1 MEEKA
6 NIAAEGKEEV
16 FSREDYKRIVENLL
30 FITDRTL
37 SAAKLSQVAQIN
49 NIQLTK
55 DIVNALAQEYAQS
68 GRAIQIVELGGGFQM
83 STKPEYGRW
92 VRALFNEKS
101 SDKLSPAA
109 LETLAIIA
117 YKQPV
122 TRAEIE
128 AIRGVD
134 IVGPLE
140 KIMERGLVRVVGRKD
155 APGKPMVYGTTDE
168 FLRVFGLNH
177 ISQLPELKTF
187 ESKGPREIQSD
198 LPFGPSLPQVKEAIL
213 PLEEEAKDIVQEV
226 FMNLWENH
234 LFLKVRNEAL
244 KTYLFRAVRNTCLN
258 RLKKKDIVCDR
269 LDDIREDIEETET
282 RILNEDLIDEI
293 KKEIAAMP
301 DQTREIIT
309 GIYFLNLKYQEVA
322 DRLGISLNTVKTLL
336 RTGLVHLRKQFG
348 SRTDL
353 FLALVIAHQID

>member
-30 FITDRTL
+30 FITDRPL

-213 PLEEEAKDIVQEV
+213 PLEEEADIY
-226 FMNLWENH
+226 
-234 LFLKVRNEAL
+234 
-244 KTYLFRAVRNTCLN
+244 TRNTPEGSDDGQDFGAFSDTEPQDIAEP
-258 RLKKKDIVCDR
+258 KDNLPEYPQEQNAEAQDSGDSSSDNAESAADAAPSEAD
-269 LDDIREDIEETET
+269 LD
-282 RILNEDLIDEI
+282 
-293 KKEIAAMP
+293 IASE
-301 DQTREIIT
+301 DQTDSAPGSLISGQPSQGVEEKEEDVLPDE
-309 GIYFLNLKYQEVA
+309 GFKQESGLEEDMLKEGF
-322 DRLGISLNTVKTLL
+322 DELK
-336 RTGLVHLRKQFG
+336 
-348 SRTDL
+348 
-353 FLALVIAHQID
+353 

>member
-30 FITDRTL
+30 FITDRPL

-55 DIVNALAQEYAQS
+55 DIVNSLAQEYAQS

-168 FLRVFGLNH
+168 FLRLFGLNH

-213 PLEEEAKDIVQEV
+213 PLEEEADIYTRNISESPDAEQGFGGFSQAEPENIAEPKD
-226 FMNLWENH
+226 N
-234 LFLKVRNEAL
+234 
-244 KTYLFRAVRNTCLN
+244 
-258 RLKKKDIVCDR
+258 
-269 LDDIREDIEETET
+269 
-282 RILNEDLIDEI
+282 LNEPLQEQNAEARENGDKSAEEGSAIRGETPAEHLEGQIEKPQEPSAPQGPAYEEEDDVLPEEGFKQESGLEEDMLKEGFDE
-293 KKEIAAMP
+293 
-301 DQTREIIT
+301 
-309 GIYFLNLKYQEVA
+309 LK
-322 DRLGISLNTVKTLL
+322 
-336 RTGLVHLRKQFG
+336 
-348 SRTDL
+348 
-353 FLALVIAHQID
+353 

>member
-30 FITDRTL
+30 FITDRPL

-213 PLEEEAKDIVQEV
+213 PLEEEADIY
-226 FMNLWENH
+226 
-234 LFLKVRNEAL
+234 
-244 KTYLFRAVRNTCLN
+244 TRNTPEGSDAVQGFGGFADTEPQDITEP
-258 RLKKKDIVCDR
+258 KDNLPEHPQEQNAEAQDSGDSSSDNAESVVNAAQSETD
-269 LDDIREDIEETET
+269 LD
-282 RILNEDLIDEI
+282 
-293 KKEIAAMP
+293 IASE
-301 DQTREIIT
+301 DQTDSAPGSLISGQPSQGVEEKEEDVMPEE
-309 GIYFLNLKYQEVA
+309 GFKQESGLEEDMLKEGF
-322 DRLGISLNTVKTLL
+322 DELK
-336 RTGLVHLRKQFG
+336 
-348 SRTDL
+348 
-353 FLALVIAHQID
+353 

>member
-30 FITDRTL
+30 FITDRPL

-213 PLEEEAKDIVQEV
+213 PLEEDADIY
-226 FMNLWENH
+226 
-234 LFLKVRNEAL
+234 
-244 KTYLFRAVRNTCLN
+244 TRNTPEGSDAVQGFGGFADTEPQ
-258 RLKKKDIVCDR
+258 DITEPKYNLPEHPQEQNAEAQDSGDSSSDNAERVVNAAQSETD
-269 LDDIREDIEETET
+269 LD
-282 RILNEDLIDEI
+282 
-293 KKEIAAMP
+293 IASE
-301 DQTREIIT
+301 DQTDSAPVSLISGQPSQGVEEKEEDVLPEE
-309 GIYFLNLKYQEVA
+309 GFKQESGLEEDMLKEGF
-322 DRLGISLNTVKTLL
+322 DELK
-336 RTGLVHLRKQFG
+336 
-348 SRTDL
+348 
-353 FLALVIAHQID
+353 

>member
-30 FITDRTL
+30 FITDRPL

-213 PLEEEAKDIVQEV
+213 PLEEEADIY
-226 FMNLWENH
+226 
-234 LFLKVRNEAL
+234 
-244 KTYLFRAVRNTCLN
+244 TRNTTEGSDAVQGFGGFADTEPQDITEP
-258 RLKKKDIVCDR
+258 KDNLPEHPQEQNAEAQDSGDSSSDNAERVV
-269 LDDIREDIEETET
+269 
-282 RILNEDLIDEI
+282 N
-293 KKEIAAMP
+293 AA
-301 DQTREIIT
+301 QSE
-309 GIYFLNLKYQEVA
+309 
-322 DRLGISLNTVKTLL
+322 
-336 RTGLVHLRKQFG
+336 
-348 SRTDL
+348 TDL
-353 FLALVIAHQID
+353 DIASQGQTDAAPESSATEPTSQGLEEKEEDVLPDEGFKQESGLEEDMLKEGFDELK

>member
-30 FITDRTL
+30 FITDRPL

-213 PLEEEAKDIVQEV
+213 PLEEEADIY
-226 FMNLWENH
+226 
-234 LFLKVRNEAL
+234 
-244 KTYLFRAVRNTCLN
+244 TRNTPEGSDAVQGFGGFADTEPQDIAEP
-258 RLKKKDIVCDR
+258 KDNLPEHPQEQNAEAQERGDSSSDNAESVVNAAQSEAD
-269 LDDIREDIEETET
+269 LD
-282 RILNEDLIDEI
+282 
-293 KKEIAAMP
+293 IASE
-301 DQTREIIT
+301 DQTDSAPGSLISGQPSQGVEEKEEDVLPEE
-309 GIYFLNLKYQEVA
+309 GFKQESGLEEDMLKEGF
-322 DRLGISLNTVKTLL
+322 DELK
-336 RTGLVHLRKQFG
+336 
-348 SRTDL
+348 
-353 FLALVIAHQID
+353 

>member
-30 FITDRTL
+30 FITDRPL

-213 PLEEEAKDIVQEV
+213 PLEEEADIY
-226 FMNLWENH
+226 
-234 LFLKVRNEAL
+234 
-244 KTYLFRAVRNTCLN
+244 TRNTTEGSDAVQGFGGFADTEPQDITEP
-258 RLKKKDIVCDR
+258 KDNLPEHPQEQNAEAQDSGDSSSDNAERVVNAAQSETD
-269 LDDIREDIEETET
+269 LD
-282 RILNEDLIDEI
+282 
-293 KKEIAAMP
+293 IASE
-301 DQTREIIT
+301 DQTDSAPGSLISGQPSQGVEEKEEDVLPEE
-309 GIYFLNLKYQEVA
+309 GFKQESGLEEDMLKEGF
-322 DRLGISLNTVKTLL
+322 DELK
-336 RTGLVHLRKQFG
+336 
-348 SRTDL
+348 
-353 FLALVIAHQID
+353 

>member
-1 MEEKA
+1 MEEKS

-16 FSREDYKRIVENLL
+16 FSTEDYKRIVENLL
-30 FITDRTL
+30 FITDRPL

-55 DIVNALAQEYAQS
+55 DIVNALAQEYVQS

-122 TRAEIE
+122 TRADIE

-134 IVGPLE
+134 IVAPLE

-168 FLRVFGLNH
+168 FLRLFGLNH

-187 ESKGPREIQSD
+187 ENKGPKEIQSD
-198 LPFGPSLPQVKEAIL
+198 LPFGPSLPQVKDNIL
-213 PLEEEAKDIVQEV
+213 PLEDDNDIYTRNAQDDSPESDSSEKPEGVEREEQAPSPLPPQDGIASAGLPGGEPARKPQEQAEGDIPAGEESASDGQDNSEV
-226 FMNLWENH
+226 LPDEAYKRGSGLEEDM
-234 LFLKVRNEAL
+234 LKEGFDEL
-244 KTYLFRAVRNTCLN
+244 K
-258 RLKKKDIVCDR
+258 
-269 LDDIREDIEETET
+269 
-282 RILNEDLIDEI
+282 
-293 KKEIAAMP
+293 
-301 DQTREIIT
+301 
-309 GIYFLNLKYQEVA
+309 
-322 DRLGISLNTVKTLL
+322 
-336 RTGLVHLRKQFG
+336 
-348 SRTDL
+348 
-353 FLALVIAHQID
+353 

>member
-30 FITDRTL
+30 FITDRPL

-213 PLEEEAKDIVQEV
+213 PLEEDADIY
-226 FMNLWENH
+226 
-234 LFLKVRNEAL
+234 
-244 KTYLFRAVRNTCLN
+244 TRNTPEGSDAVQGFGGFADTEPQDITEP
-258 RLKKKDIVCDR
+258 KDNLPEHPQEQNAEAQDSGDSSSDNAESVVNAAQSETD
-269 LDDIREDIEETET
+269 LD
-282 RILNEDLIDEI
+282 
-293 KKEIAAMP
+293 IASE
-301 DQTREIIT
+301 DQTDSAPGSLISGQPSQGVEEKEEDVLPEE
-309 GIYFLNLKYQEVA
+309 GFKQESGLEEDMLKEGF
-322 DRLGISLNTVKTLL
+322 DELK
-336 RTGLVHLRKQFG
+336 
-348 SRTDL
+348 
-353 FLALVIAHQID
+353 

>member
-30 FITDRTL
+30 FITDRPL

-140 KIMERGLVRVVGRKD
+140 KIMERGLVRGVGRKD

-213 PLEEEAKDIVQEV
+213 PLEEDADIY
-226 FMNLWENH
+226 
-234 LFLKVRNEAL
+234 
-244 KTYLFRAVRNTCLN
+244 TRNTPEGSDAVQGFGGFADTEPQDITEP
-258 RLKKKDIVCDR
+258 KDNLPEHPQEQNAEAQDSGDSSSDNAESVVNAAQSETD
-269 LDDIREDIEETET
+269 LD
-282 RILNEDLIDEI
+282 
-293 KKEIAAMP
+293 IASE
-301 DQTREIIT
+301 DQTDSAPGSLISGQPSQGVEEKEEDVLPEE
-309 GIYFLNLKYQEVA
+309 GFKQESGLEEDMLKEGF
-322 DRLGISLNTVKTLL
+322 DELK
-336 RTGLVHLRKQFG
+336 
-348 SRTDL
+348 
-353 FLALVIAHQID
+353 

>member
-30 FITDRTL
+30 FITDRPL

-122 TRAEIE
+122 TRADIE

-213 PLEEEAKDIVQEV
+213 PLEEEADIY
-226 FMNLWENH
+226 
-234 LFLKVRNEAL
+234 
-244 KTYLFRAVRNTCLN
+244 TRNTPEGSDAVQGFGGFADTEPQDITEP
-258 RLKKKDIVCDR
+258 KDNLPEHPQEQNAEAQDSGDSSSDNAESVVNAAQSETD
-269 LDDIREDIEETET
+269 LD
-282 RILNEDLIDEI
+282 
-293 KKEIAAMP
+293 IASE
-301 DQTREIIT
+301 DQTDSAPGSLISGQPSQGVEEKEEDVMPEE
-309 GIYFLNLKYQEVA
+309 GFKQESGLEEDMLKEGF
-322 DRLGISLNTVKTLL
+322 DELK
-336 RTGLVHLRKQFG
+336 
-348 SRTDL
+348 
-353 FLALVIAHQID
+353 

>member
-30 FITDRTL
+30 FITDRPL

-213 PLEEEAKDIVQEV
+213 PLEEEADIY
-226 FMNLWENH
+226 
-234 LFLKVRNEAL
+234 
-244 KTYLFRAVRNTCLN
+244 TRNTTEGSDAVQGFGGFADTEPQDIAEPKDNLPEYPQEQN
-258 RLKKKDIVCDR
+258 AEAQDSGDSSSDNAESAADAAPSEADLDIASQGQTDAAPESSATEPTSQGLEEKEEDVLPEEGFKQESGLEEDMLK
-269 LDDIREDIEETET
+269 EGF
-282 RILNEDLIDEI
+282 DE
-293 KKEIAAMP
+293 
-301 DQTREIIT
+301 
-309 GIYFLNLKYQEVA
+309 LK
-322 DRLGISLNTVKTLL
+322 
-336 RTGLVHLRKQFG
+336 
-348 SRTDL
+348 
-353 FLALVIAHQID
+353 

>member
-30 FITDRTL
+30 FITDRPL

-213 PLEEEAKDIVQEV
+213 PLEEEADIY
-226 FMNLWENH
+226 
-234 LFLKVRNEAL
+234 
-244 KTYLFRAVRNTCLN
+244 TRNTPEGSDDGQDFGAFSDTEPQDIAEPKDNLPEYPQEQN
-258 RLKKKDIVCDR
+258 AEAQESGDSSSDNAESAADAAPSEADLDIASQGQTDAAPESSATEPTSQGLEEKEEDVLPDEGFKQESGLEEDMLK
-269 LDDIREDIEETET
+269 EGF
-282 RILNEDLIDEI
+282 DE
-293 KKEIAAMP
+293 
-301 DQTREIIT
+301 
-309 GIYFLNLKYQEVA
+309 LK
-322 DRLGISLNTVKTLL
+322 
-336 RTGLVHLRKQFG
+336 
-348 SRTDL
+348 
-353 FLALVIAHQID
+353 

>member
-1 MEEKA
+1 MEEKS
-6 NIAAEGKEEV
+6 NIAAEGKEEI
-16 FSREDYKRIVENLL
+16 FSTEDYKRIVENLL
-30 FITDRTL
+30 FITDRPL
-37 SAAKLSQVAQIN
+37 SAAKISQVAQIN

-55 DIVNALAQEYAQS
+55 DIVNTLAQEYVQS

-128 AIRGVD
+128 TIRGVD
-134 IVGPLE
+134 IVAPLE

-168 FLRVFGLNH
+168 FLRLFGLNH

-187 ESKGPREIQSD
+187 ESKGPKEIQSD
-198 LPFGPSLPQVKEAIL
+198 LPFGPSLPQVKDNILTLEDDGDIYTRNAQDDLTGDATPGLPDSGERNEQAPLPPKDENTQGKAPGDEPALKPQERAEAPVPASSEQSVSDGREEEVL
-213 PLEEEAKDIVQEV
+213 PDEAYKRESGLEED
-226 FMNLWENH
+226 M
-234 LFLKVRNEAL
+234 LKEGFEEL
-244 KTYLFRAVRNTCLN
+244 K
-258 RLKKKDIVCDR
+258 
-269 LDDIREDIEETET
+269 
-282 RILNEDLIDEI
+282 
-293 KKEIAAMP
+293 
-301 DQTREIIT
+301 
-309 GIYFLNLKYQEVA
+309 
-322 DRLGISLNTVKTLL
+322 
-336 RTGLVHLRKQFG
+336 
-348 SRTDL
+348 
-353 FLALVIAHQID
+353 

>member
-1 MEEKA
+1 MEEKS
-6 NIAAEGKEEV
+6 NIAAEGKEEI
-16 FSREDYKRIVENLL
+16 FSTEDYKRIVENLL
-30 FITDRTL
+30 FITDRPL
-37 SAAKLSQVAQIN
+37 SAAKISQVAQIN

-55 DIVNALAQEYAQS
+55 DIVNTLAQEYVQS

-128 AIRGVD
+128 TIRGVD
-134 IVGPLE
+134 IVAPLE

-168 FLRVFGLNH
+168 FLRLFGLNH

-187 ESKGPREIQSD
+187 ESKGPKEIQSD
-198 LPFGPSLPQVKEAIL
+198 LPFGPSLPQVKDNILTLEDDGDIYTRNAQDDLTGGATPGLPDSGERNEQAPLPPKDENTQGKAPGDEPALKPQERAEAPVPASSEQSVSDGREEEVL
-213 PLEEEAKDIVQEV
+213 PDEAYKRESGLEED
-226 FMNLWENH
+226 M
-234 LFLKVRNEAL
+234 LKEGFEEL
-244 KTYLFRAVRNTCLN
+244 K
-258 RLKKKDIVCDR
+258 
-269 LDDIREDIEETET
+269 
-282 RILNEDLIDEI
+282 
-293 KKEIAAMP
+293 
-301 DQTREIIT
+301 
-309 GIYFLNLKYQEVA
+309 
-322 DRLGISLNTVKTLL
+322 
-336 RTGLVHLRKQFG
+336 
-348 SRTDL
+348 
-353 FLALVIAHQID
+353 

>member
-30 FITDRTL
+30 FITDRPL

-140 KIMERGLVRVVGRKD
+140 KIMERGLVCVVGRKD

-213 PLEEEAKDIVQEV
+213 PLEEEADIY
-226 FMNLWENH
+226 
-234 LFLKVRNEAL
+234 
-244 KTYLFRAVRNTCLN
+244 TRNTPEGSDDGQDFGAFSDTEPQDIAEPKDNLPEYPQEQN
-258 RLKKKDIVCDR
+258 AEAQESGDSSSDNAESAADAAPSEADLDIASQGQTDAAPESSATEPTSQGLEEKEEDVLPDEGFKQESGLEEDMLK
-269 LDDIREDIEETET
+269 EGF
-282 RILNEDLIDEI
+282 DE
-293 KKEIAAMP
+293 
-301 DQTREIIT
+301 
-309 GIYFLNLKYQEVA
+309 LK
-322 DRLGISLNTVKTLL
+322 
-336 RTGLVHLRKQFG
+336 
-348 SRTDL
+348 
-353 FLALVIAHQID
+353 

>member
-1 MEEKA
+1 MPQQPDIHREF
-6 NIAAEGKEEV
+6 AAIYKEH
-16 FSREDYKRIVENLL
+16 SKPLL
-30 FITDRTL
+30 
-37 SAAKLSQVAQIN
+37 AY
-49 NIQLTK
+49 
-55 DIVNALAQEYAQS
+55 ALQ
-68 GRAIQIVELGGGFQM
+68 F
-83 STKPEYGRW
+83 
-92 VRALFNEKS
+92 F
-101 SDKLSPAA
+101 
-109 LETLAIIA
+109 
-117 YKQPV
+117 
-122 TRAEIE
+122 
-128 AIRGVD
+128 
-134 IVGPLE
+134 
-140 KIMERGLVRVVGRKD
+140 
-155 APGKPMVYGTTDE
+155 
-168 FLRVFGLNH
+168 
-177 ISQLPELKTF
+177 
-187 ESKGPREIQSD
+187 
-198 LPFGPSLPQVKEAIL
+198 

-282 RILNEDLIDEI
+282 RILNEDLINEI

-353 FLALVIAHQID
+353 FLALVIARQID

>member
-30 FITDRTL
+30 FITDRPL

-213 PLEEEAKDIVQEV
+213 PLEEEADIY
-226 FMNLWENH
+226 
-234 LFLKVRNEAL
+234 
-244 KTYLFRAVRNTCLN
+244 TRNTPEGSDAVQGFGGFADTEPQDITEP
-258 RLKKKDIVCDR
+258 KDNLPEHPQEQNAEAQERGDSSSDNAESVVNAAQSETD
-269 LDDIREDIEETET
+269 LD
-282 RILNEDLIDEI
+282 
-293 KKEIAAMP
+293 IASE
-301 DQTREIIT
+301 DQTDSAPGSLISGQPSQGVEEKEEDVLPEE
-309 GIYFLNLKYQEVA
+309 GFKQESGLEEDMLKEGF
-322 DRLGISLNTVKTLL
+322 DELK
-336 RTGLVHLRKQFG
+336 
-348 SRTDL
+348 
-353 FLALVIAHQID
+353 